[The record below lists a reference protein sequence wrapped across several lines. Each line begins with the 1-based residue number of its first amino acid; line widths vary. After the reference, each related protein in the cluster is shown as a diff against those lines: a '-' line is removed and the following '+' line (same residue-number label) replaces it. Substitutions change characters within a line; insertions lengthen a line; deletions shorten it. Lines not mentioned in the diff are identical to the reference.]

1 MSLEETVLIIS
12 GKTLREAFRLYQ
24 LERPPSSNTLYCP
37 YSEMKWYVETVF
49 KQWIR
54 KRIDEVDQVDGVPA
68 DQADKAL
75 PADQADKA
83 LPVDQADRARRV
95 DPYIR
100 FYQECDACR
109 DVFETWLEEACGIFN
124 IAKPPPDA
132 KVLPRRD
139 PYLDAYYM

>member
-1 MSLEETVLIIS
+1 MSFGETVLIIS
-12 GKTLREAFRLYQ
+12 GRTLPEAFRLFQ
-24 LERPPSSNTLYCP
+24 LERPPSSNTLCCP
-37 YSEMKWYVETVF
+37 YSEMKYYVETVF

-75 PADQADKA
+75 PTDQADKA

-95 DPYIR
+95 DPCIR
-100 FYQECDACR
+100 FYQECDASK
-109 DVFETWLEEACGIFN
+109 DVLETWVKEACGIFN

>member
-12 GKTLREAFRLYQ
+12 GKTLREAFRLFQ

-54 KRIDEVDQVDGVPA
+54 KRIDEADEVPVDQVDGV
-68 DQADKAL
+68 

-139 PYLDAYYM
+139 LYLDAYYM

>member
-1 MSLEETVLIIS
+1 MW
-12 GKTLREAFRLYQ
+12 K
-24 LERPPSSNTLYCP
+24 PCSNNG
-37 YSEMKWYVETVF
+37 SK
-49 KQWIR
+49 
-54 KRIDEVDQVDGVPA
+54 KRIDEADEVPVDQVDGV
-68 DQADKAL
+68 

-139 PYLDAYYM
+139 LYLDAYYM